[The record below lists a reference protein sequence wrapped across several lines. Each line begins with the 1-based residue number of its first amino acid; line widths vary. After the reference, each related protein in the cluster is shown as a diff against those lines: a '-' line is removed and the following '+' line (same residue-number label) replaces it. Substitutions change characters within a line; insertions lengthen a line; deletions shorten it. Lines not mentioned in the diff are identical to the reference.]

1 VTNNEVTPDAEMVTP
16 RVTPRADDRLYAED
30 VAAAQGVT
38 TEVLLSRLREVEAD
52 HAADPWRCTGP
63 DCEAL
68 LPEDSQ
74 ADTCSQACRQAK
86 ARALRGRR
94 SQAPRDRDQQA

>member
-1 VTNNEVTPDAEMVTP
+1 MTSDEVTPDPEMVTS

-38 TEVLLSRLREVEAD
+38 TDALLSRLREVEAE
-52 HAADPWRCTGP
+52 HAADPWRCTAP
-63 DCEAL
+63 DCEQL

-74 ADTCSQACRQAK
+74 ADTCSQACRQAQ

-94 SQAPRDRDQQA
+94 SQAPRDQGPT